1 MHQASPSDNAPGSLS
16 LCFTAMVN
24 QIPGIKSHTPPIN
37 TTNHSLVAVTTAFGE
52 VDVVATKRLS
62 PFLKLRSIFHGD
74 FGFTFLWAFP
84 FSFQTYKGTN

>member
-37 TTNHSLVAVTTAFGE
+37 TTNHSLVASQLLLG
-52 VDVVATKRLS
+52 K
-62 PFLKLRSIFHGD
+62 
-74 FGFTFLWAFP
+74 
-84 FSFQTYKGTN
+84 QM